1 MKKLGSGI
9 RRSVAALTLPL
20 IALLAVLGVVAV
32 VALIAGAAA
41 LNEPFS
47 S

>member
-9 RRSVAALTLPL
+9 RRAVAALVLPL
-20 IALLAVLGVVAV
+20 FALLAVVGVVAV
-32 VALIAGAAA
+32 VTLILGAAA